1 MSSLDTK
8 PLGIFLVLLLAGA
21 TGPPAALGQQAVSG
35 RIVGRVV
42 DHEKGTPI
50 SGAELRVRGTG
61 LFRVSGRGGRFLFES
76 VPSGPQVLEV
86 THLSYLVRTDSIRVI
101 GDETLEIEVQLSPD
115 PLPLEPLVV
124 SVRSKVLEV
133 SGFYRRR
140 EQGLSGFMFSRE
152 QIEERN
158 PIRLTDMFVSIP
170 GVRVV
175 QRDGVAGP
183 VVVVPRG
190 RLLDG
195 GTDSCFPPVWMD
207 GIVTSI
213 QDMDIINPDHIE
225 GLEVYVGARTPLRF
239 NSDCGA
245 ILIWT
250 RVPVRRGGR

>member
-1 MSSLDTK
+1 MFSLGPTS
-8 PLGIFLVLLLAGA
+8 PGIFLAILLVGA
-21 TGPPAALGQQAVSG
+21 TGPPAALGQQTLSG
-35 RIVGRVV
+35 RIVGRIV
-42 DHEKGTPI
+42 DKERGAPI
-50 SGAELRVRGTG
+50 PDAEVRIRGTG
-61 LFRVSGRGGRFLFES
+61 LLRVSGRAGRFLFEA
-76 VPSGPQVLEV
+76 VPPGPRVLEV
-86 THLSYLVRTDSIRVI
+86 THLSYQVRTDSILVI

-124 SVRSKVLEV
+124 SIRSKVLET

-140 EQGLSGFMFSRE
+140 DHGLSGTMFTRE
-152 QIEERN
+152 QIEDRN
-158 PIRLTDMFVSIP
+158 PIRLTDLFVSIP

-195 GTDSCFPPVWMD
+195 GTEYCSPPVWMD
-207 GIVTSI
+207 GIITTI
-213 QDMDIINPDHIE
+213 IDLDIIDPDHIE

-250 RVPVRRGGR
+250 RVPGKRGRR